1 MSLAWSGPP
10 AMWRISV
17 RHDESLRAASRF
29 MALPDQRDMTFAGTR
44 ILPVGVGSVQ
54 VAGRLRWPANRLQR
68 EAPRDAQRFGALM
81 AFAQSRS
88 TIDIAEQLR

>member
-1 MSLAWSGPP
+1 MAW
-10 AMWRISV
+10 
-17 RHDESLRAASRF
+17 
-29 MALPDQRDMTFAGTR
+29 PDQRDMTFAGTR
-44 ILPVGVGSVQ
+44 LLPVEVGSVL
-54 VAGRLRWPANRLQR
+54 VAGRRRWPANRLQR